1 MAGHDMK
8 RAAFSRHPA
17 SMSSTYTVP
26 MESPQSPFR
35 LPITYVDGGR
45 LHTLSDAIVADL
57 ELHPAKFGTATSDTD
72 TNTDTDTEDPP
83 LQGMYMHLFAPS
95 TEFGRERLPD
105 WTRYY
110 TSDTTYLEDTQTIL
124 QTVESETCQDTV
136 GKATRVAPLTRV
148 LDIWDHVTQHDE
160 EDFMDKYNFIGWGP
174 LRGLNGSSWFL
185 QLFSM
190 INLSSPIFSLL
201 MPLVL
206 LVVPFVLLRVR
217 GVPLTMEQYVTVLAD
232 IARHHF
238 IGKAIATLRQ
248 GSFDK
253 WMYGGI
259 MLGFYLLQIYQNVT
273 ACLRFYQNL
282 STIQRELLV
291 LKTYVTES
299 ADAMEGFVQRYRA
312 RLRSSAYAGY
322 CRDVAQYAGRL
333 RGLQSQLAGVHD
345 RGAWTAST
353 GGWSNVGYMLTC
365 YYRLHSDTEVQT
377 CVNYSMG
384 FHGWME
390 HLRGLGR
397 RWRAGDLGLASF
409 SACPKDSEVSHVSE
423 DSTEPAAEPAT
434 ELVATTKFVQQYYL
448 PLGPGSVRNDGCLDR
463 HWLITGPNAAGK
475 TTYLKTT
482 LLNVLLTQQVG
493 AGCYTEA
500 WMPQP
505 YTHLHSYLNIP
516 DTSERDSLFQAEAR
530 RCKEI
535 LDLVQSPKSSPS
547 PSPSSRHFC
556 IFDELYSGTNPHE
569 ATKAA
574 YAFLQYLST
583 HDHVD
588 FLLTTHY
595 TEVCERL
602 AEAPRIRVA
611 QMAVEVDPD
620 TDRIQAYTYRVVPGI
635 SRVEGAT
642 QVLTDMGYPDAILK
656 TIRAF
661 DPLPT
666 PPEKPVAVAVAK
678 GTEAPRKRASKNTTK

>member
-1 MAGHDMK
+1 
-8 RAAFSRHPA
+8 
-17 SMSSTYTVP
+17 
-26 MESPQSPFR
+26 
-35 LPITYVDGGR
+35 VD
-45 LHTLSDAIVADL
+45 
-57 ELHPAKFGTATSDTD
+57 
-72 TNTDTDTEDPP
+72 
-83 LQGMYMHLFAPS
+83 Q
-95 TEFGRERLPD
+95 
-105 WTRYY
+105 
-110 TSDTTYLEDTQTIL
+110 
-124 QTVESETCQDTV
+124 
-136 GKATRVAPLTRV
+136 V

-190 INLSSPIFSLL
+190 INLSSPILSLL

-333 RGLQSQLAGVHD
+333 RDLQSQLAGVHD

-390 HLRGLGR
+390 HLHGLGR

-409 SACPKDSEVSHVSE
+409 SACPKDSEVSQVSE
-423 DSTEPAAEPAT
+423 VSEEPEETEETPAEP
-434 ELVATTKFVQQYYL
+434 VATTKFVQQYYL

-535 LDLVQSPKSSPS
+535 LDLVQSPKSCQS

-656 TIRAF
+656 TIRTF

-666 PPEKPVAVAVAK
+666 NTPPATPASPVAVAVAK